1 MSRLSAIEEGS
12 DNSND
17 EDWFNAQDEA
27 QEPLLGV
34 EKADNEVRD
43 FFKLLSFNESS
54 LAKKL
59 VDKAFLFPIEQVR
72 LRAMLCV

>member
-1 MSRLSAIEEGS
+1 MSRLQAIEKRAAS
-12 DNSND
+12 SNSND
-17 EDWFNAQDEA
+17 WFNEQDEA
-27 QEPLLGV
+27 LEPLFGV
-34 EKADNEVRD
+34 ESADNEVRD